1 MVRPKFPSPDTRKRI
16 LAAAGEEF
24 GAHGFAATTVDRI
37 ARRARVN
44 KAMIYYHFPNKRALY
59 ACIIRDVFG
68 PITERVR
75 ASMADD
81 ATPDTKLAQL
91 IDTIVRSVDESTH
104 FLPIFLREIADGGAH
119 LGPEELSLLA
129 GMFATVS
136 GIIVEGAK
144 QKAFQPVHPA
154 LAHFTLIGPLVMFRA
169 TAPMRVRIRAI
180 RHIEIP
186 DADTD
191 MVVRH
196 LQMVARR
203 MLAREESGRVG
214 ESPGVGES
222 RRVGESRSRKRR
234 DLYETD

>member
-1 MVRPKFPSPDTRKRI
+1 MARPKGPSPDTRSRI
-16 LAAAGEEF
+16 LAAASDEF

-59 ACIIRDVFG
+59 TCIIRDVFT
-68 PITERVR
+68 PITEKVR
-75 ASMADD
+75 AAMADD
-81 ATPDTKLAQL
+81 APPDKKLERL
-91 IDTIVRSVDESTH
+91 IDAIVRSIDASTH
-104 FLPIFLREIADGGAH
+104 FLPIFLREIADGGSH

-129 GMFATVS
+129 GLFAAVS
-136 GIIVEGAK
+136 GTIAEGGK

-169 TAPMRVRIRAI
+169 TAPVRARIKSM
-180 RHIEIP
+180 HHVEIP

-196 LQMVARR
+196 LQMVAKR
-203 MLAREESGRVG
+203 MLEPRVESVG
-214 ESPGVGES
+214 ESGSHRIGES
-222 RRVGESRSRKRR
+222 KAKRH
-234 DLYETD
+234 L